1 MVRIFFHYHFFNMDI
16 SITTE
21 ALLTKFVYNMYMEG
35 AVSPNFGMGLSFYF
49 MSKTGNFLMI
59 FKN

>member
-1 MVRIFFHYHFFNMDI
+1 MDI

-21 ALLTKFVYNMYMEG
+21 ALLTKFNHNYVYNMYMEG
-35 AVSPNFGMGLSFYF
+35 TVSPNFGMGLSFYF

>member
-1 MVRIFFHYHFFNMDI
+1 MDI

-21 ALLTKFVYNMYMEG
+21 ALLTKFNHNYEYNMYMEEK
-35 AVSPNFGMGLSFYF
+35 VSPNFGMGLSFYF

-59 FKN
+59 LKN